1 MMKIT
6 NAYKIS
12 NGNPRM
18 VEAIFR
24 GIGVD
29 GMIIAKCVIKK

>member
-1 MMKIT
+1 MKIR
-6 NAYKIS
+6 NAYRIL

-29 GMIIAKCVIKK
+29 GMIIAKSVIKK